1 LQTSALT
8 SAAVA
13 ALGAG
18 LPLSAV
24 LAATEKGGAERV
36 YRGGR
41 IYTMNPLQPWA
52 EAIAVSKGRI
62 VAIGRNDDM
71 KVFSGKKT
79 KIEDL
84 GGAFVVPG
92 FHDTHCHPHFIF
104 RDKVADR
111 FAITVQDSQ
120 ETVLKNLADYAKKHK
135 EGWIVGGVWNPTKFK
150 DGRLTAEML
159 EKAAPGRAVW
169 LKDTTGHNAAASK
182 KAMELA
188 GITKDTPSPAGGYI
202 EKGSDGTPT
211 GYVSD
216 NASGMI
222 GGVVPGPPVEVYQ
235 KCIRQA
241 LDIMRSNGITA
252 VGDMA
257 GREPVHET
265 YKSLDDSG
273 ELNLRVMLAV
283 GMNSFGRNGDGSWEV
298 HPQAFVER
306 LAKYNSRLVDAH
318 NLKFWA
324 DGTPAGFSSVM
335 LDPYGPGAKKGADF
349 YGETTWSKYDTE
361 NMLAYDNQGFRITV
375 HTVGDG
381 TTREVLDV
389 FETIRKANPHNTVKH
404 RLSHLYYVS
413 DEDLQ
418 RMIRL
423 NLNGELSPDIYYPNA
438 TNEIVNKVLSKKA
451 ADGALPAKRLF
462 DSGLDI
468 GFGSDWGS
476 SGRGYDIPASI
487 EALLTRKDPWGK
499 HGDDVLATP
508 DQVINL
514 ETALRML
521 TINGA
526 KIMQDEHE
534 RGSLEVGK
542 YADMVVLSE
551 NLFDLDKA
559 GKWDSISDVKVV
571 KTVFEGE
578 ASYEA

>member
-1 LQTSALT
+1 MTAGT
-8 SAAVA
+8 
-13 ALGAG
+13 LGMPWSTLLAG
-18 LPLSAV
+18 TRSFKV
-24 LAATEKGGAERV
+24 DVV
-36 YRGGR
+36 YRNAR
-41 IYTMNPLQPWA
+41 IYTVNPRQPWA
-52 EAIAVSKGRI
+52 EAVAVRKGRI
-62 VAIGRNDDM
+62 LAIGRNDDI
-71 KVFSGKKT
+71 KAFIGKNT
-79 KIEDL
+79 WVVDL

-111 FAITVQDSQ
+111 LALTVEDSQ
-120 ETVLKNLADYAKKHK
+120 QTVLKKLTDYAKKHK
-135 EGWIVGGVWNPTKFK
+135 DGWIVGGVWNPTKFEN
-150 DGRLTAEML
+150 GRLTAEML
-159 EKAAPGRAVW
+159 EKAAPGRPVW

-188 GITKDTPSPAGGYI
+188 GITKATPSPPGGYI
-202 EKGSDGTPT
+202 EKADGGEPT

-235 KCIRQA
+235 KCMRQS
-241 LDIMRSNGITA
+241 LDIMRANGVTA
-252 VGDMA
+252 LGDMA

-265 YKSLDDSG
+265 YKSLDDAG

-306 LAKYNSRLVDAH
+306 LAKYNSRLVDAN
-318 NLKFWA
+318 NLKWWA

-349 YGETTWSKYDTE
+349 YGETTWSKYDLE
-361 NMLAYDNQGFRITV
+361 NMLSYDSRGFRITV

-404 RLSHLYYVS
+404 RLSHLYYVA

-438 TNEIVNKVLSKKA
+438 TNEILNKVLSKES
-451 ADGALPAKRLF
+451 ADGALPIKRLF
-462 DSGLDI
+462 DSGLEP

-476 SGRGYDIPASI
+476 SGRGYDIMASI

-499 HGDDVLATP
+499 HGEDVLATA
-508 DQVINL
+508 DQVIDL

-521 TINGA
+521 TMNGA
-526 KIMQDEHE
+526 KIMQHEHE

-551 NLFDLDKA
+551 NLFDLVKQGHTDK
-559 GKWDSISDVKVV
+559 INTVKVLEDDFRGGGV
-571 KTVFEGE
+571 L
-578 ASYEA
+578 SSRMI